1 MGKGEDEDGS
11 TLERKKDSCEPVSE
25 NEVEEEVELND
36 LFFEDSSTDN
46 PDAWKQEKPEKVS
59 DDGYGNMLGNID
71 DIWKKAIFF
80 YLFLLIIFIVI

>member
-1 MGKGEDEDGS
+1 M
-11 TLERKKDSCEPVSE
+11 
-25 NEVEEEVELND
+25 EEEVELND

-59 DDGYGNMLGNID
+59 DDGYGHMLGNID
-71 DIWKKAIFF
+71 DIWKKVIFL